1 MAKKIGTL
9 IKEARTGA
17 GFTQE
22 ALAKKITGVSA
33 SDISKAER
41 GEMEFSQDVLKKIAK
56 ACGVTQSSLLNAAKE
71 PAKKTTAKKIVPAK
85 KSASKDEDEEKKTTA
100 KKTTAK
106 KTSSASSA
114 ATSAMKLTAAEK
126 KLVQLYRD
134 ADSDTKKEV
143 LKLLSPEEET
153 EGDHVLLDVLGDLLG
168 GLLK

>member
-17 GFTQE
+17 GLTQE

-41 GEMEFSQDVLKKIAK
+41 GETEFSQDVLKKIAK

-71 PAKKTTAKKIVPAK
+71 PAKKTTAKKTTAKKIVSAK
-85 KSASKDEDEEKKTTA
+85 KSTADKDEEKKS
-100 KKTTAK
+100 TAK
-106 KTSSASSA
+106 KTSA
-114 ATSAMKLTAAEK
+114 ATGSTMKLTAAEK

-143 LKLLSPEEET
+143 LKLLSPEEES
-153 EGDHVLLDVLGDLLG
+153 DDNPLLDVLGDILG

>member
-17 GFTQE
+17 GLTQE

-41 GEMEFSQDVLKKIAK
+41 GETEFSQDVLKKIAK

-71 PAKKTTAKKIVPAK
+71 PAKKTTAKKIVSAK
-85 KSASKDEDEEKKTTA
+85 KSTAGKDEEKKSTA

-106 KTSSASSA
+106 KTA
-114 ATSAMKLTAAEK
+114 AADSTMKLTAAEK

-143 LKLLSPEEET
+143 LKLLSPEEES
-153 EGDHVLLDVLGDLLG
+153 DDNPLLDVLGDILG

>member
-17 GFTQE
+17 GLTQE

-41 GEMEFSQDVLKKIAK
+41 GETEFSQDVLKKIAK

-85 KSASKDEDEEKKTTA
+85 KTAASKDEEKKSTA

-106 KTSSASSA
+106 KTA
-114 ATSAMKLTAAEK
+114 AADSTMKLTAAEK

-143 LKLLSPEEET
+143 LKLLSPEEES
-153 EGDHVLLDVLGDLLG
+153 DDNPLLDVLGDILG

>member
-17 GFTQE
+17 GLTQE

-41 GEMEFSQDVLKKIAK
+41 GETEFSQDVLKKIAK
-56 ACGVTQSSLLNAAKE
+56 ACGVTQASLLNAAKE

-85 KSASKDEDEEKKTTA
+85 KTAADKDEEKKSTA
-100 KKTTAK
+100 KKTA
-106 KTSSASSA
+106 ASDS
-114 ATSAMKLTAAEK
+114 TMKLTAAEK

-143 LKLLSPEEET
+143 LKLLSPEEES
-153 EGDHVLLDVLGDLLG
+153 DDNPLLDVLGDILG

>member
-17 GFTQE
+17 GLTQE

-41 GEMEFSQDVLKKIAK
+41 GETEFSQDVLKKIAK

-71 PAKKTTAKKIVPAK
+71 PAKKTTTKKIVSAK
-85 KSASKDEDEEKKTTA
+85 KTTADKDEEKKSTA
-100 KKTTAK
+100 KKTTTK
-106 KTSSASSA
+106 KTA
-114 ATSAMKLTAAEK
+114 AAADSTMKLTAAEK

-143 LKLLSPEEET
+143 LKLLSPEEES
-153 EGDHVLLDVLGDLLG
+153 DDNPLLDVLGDILG

>member
-17 GFTQE
+17 GLTQE

-41 GEMEFSQDVLKKIAK
+41 GETEFSQDVLKKIAK

-71 PAKKTTAKKIVPAK
+71 PAKKTTTKKIVSAK
-85 KSASKDEDEEKKTTA
+85 KTTADKDEEKKSTA

-106 KTSSASSA
+106 KTAA
-114 ATSAMKLTAAEK
+114 ATDSTMKLTAAEK

-143 LKLLSPEEET
+143 LKLLSPEEES
-153 EGDHVLLDVLGDLLG
+153 DDNPLLDVLGDILG